1 MIEMAK
7 GKRVMLRRLGI
18 AAVALVVGAS
28 VAGCV
33 DVAEVSTL
41 SANGSSTT
49 TMTMTLNPN
58 LDSLFGSLAGSLAGS
73 FGGKLSPAQ
82 LKQISQEI
90 SQTEAKF
97 YSEVQQEIKAHKLPG
112 QASVSTY
119 TATNGWKGFK
129 ATFKL
134 STLKELEQLE
144 TSRMGSGSAPQFST
158 FSITSHDGVSTMTA
172 KPNTA
177 SLTKSAGSLAP
188 GAAGAQAGGNME
200 KLFQKIGLAY
210 VISFKFPG
218 KVISD
223 NATSKAANGTLSWNM
238 LKGPSTLKASWSS

>member
-1 MIEMAK
+1 MIKTTK
-7 GKRVMLRRLGI
+7 GKRGTLRRFGVS
-18 AAVALVVGAS
+18 AGALVVGAS

-33 DVAEVSTL
+33 NVAEVSTL
-41 SANGSSTT
+41 GANGSSTT

-58 LDSLFGSLAGSLAGS
+58 LGSLFGSLSGL
-73 FGGKLSPAQ
+73 FGGKISPAQ
-82 LKQISQEI
+82 MKQISQEI

-97 YSEVQQEIKAHKLPG
+97 YSEIQQEIKAHKLPG

-144 TSRMGSGSAPQFST
+144 TSRMGSGAAPQFST
-158 FSITSHDGVSTMTA
+158 FSITSHGGVSTMTA

-177 SLTKSAGSLAP
+177 SLAKSAGSLAP

-200 KLFQKIGLAY
+200 KLFQKMGLAY